1 MSLIRENGK
10 IIYTNNKKSHVG
22 PITLQFSEENF
33 NHIYNLFNKN
43 WVSYKNIHN
52 FIKMYYNEIEEIELF
67 VIYNISHSNLMNIV
81 FYKDEDGDFNIKK
94 NYK

>member
-33 NHIYNLFNKN
+33 DDFYHPFE
-43 WVSYKNIHN
+43 NILQER
-52 FIKMYYNEIEEIELF
+52 FF
-67 VIYNISHSNLMNIV
+67 QV
-81 FYKDEDGDFNIKK
+81 GRR
-94 NYK
+94 